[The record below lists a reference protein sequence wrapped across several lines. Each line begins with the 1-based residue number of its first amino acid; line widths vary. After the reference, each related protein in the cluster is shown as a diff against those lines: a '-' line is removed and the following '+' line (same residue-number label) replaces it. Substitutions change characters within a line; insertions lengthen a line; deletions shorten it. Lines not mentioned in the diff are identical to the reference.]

1 MSHICVRAARS
12 ALPCLCRGLLILC
25 ASIHRTPPRRCS
37 QRRMSSPVTRSSDPH
52 VFFASAWLVWS
63 GWLAP
68 WPRSS
73 RIPIS
78 LSALRASVGC
88 STSICSVSGGRDTC
102 ASTSRY
108 GHTRPMKAGTG
119 RLLHD
124 LLVSSGLVTLHAYG
138 ERCRLYL
145 VGTLRMIALCN
156 GRHELHSPPQSYHE
170 PKRLVSE
177 MLITISKYWQ
187 RRIKNP

>member
-1 MSHICVRAARS
+1 
-12 ALPCLCRGLLILC
+12 
-25 ASIHRTPPRRCS
+25 
-37 QRRMSSPVTRSSDPH
+37 MSSPVTGTFDTDA
-52 VFFASAWLVWS
+52 FLASAWLVWV
-63 GWLAP
+63 GILAP

-73 RIPIS
+73 GNPS
-78 LSALRASVGC
+78 SWSALRAPVGC
-88 STSICSVSGGRDTC
+88 STSICNVSGGRAPSD
-102 ASTSRY
+102 STSRH
-108 GHTRPMKAGTG
+108 GQARPMGAGSG
-119 RLLHD
+119 CLLHD
-124 LLVSSGLVTLHAYG
+124 LLVSSGLVTLHAYS